1 MAGAGIPRHGY
12 TVWSDEQQVGV
23 VASGTQ
29 SPMLGVGIALGYV
42 FPSCADSETQLSI
55 AIRNR
60 RVPATVVARPFY
72 QAGKDAKT
80 EEVME
85 FPKGLRYSREHEWVL
100 VEEDAVTIGITD
112 YAQEQLG
119 DVVFVEFPELDT
131 QLTKDEPFSVVE
143 SVKAVSDIY
152 APVSGRVTEVNT
164 ELTNSPETVNED
176 PYGDAWLVQIEISDP
191 EELDS
196 LMTAEDYEQFIE
208 KEQEGDDD

>member
-1 MAGAGIPRHGY
+1 
-12 TVWSDEQQVGV
+12 
-23 VASGTQ
+23 
-29 SPMLGVGIALGYV
+29 
-42 FPSCADSETQLSI
+42 
-55 AIRNR
+55 
-60 RVPATVVARPFY
+60 
-72 QAGKDAKT
+72 
-80 EEVME
+80 ME

-100 VEEDAVTIGITD
+100 VEEDAATIGITD

-119 DVVFVEFPELDT
+119 DVVFVELPELDT
-131 QLTKDEPFSVVE
+131 QLTEDEPFSVVE